1 MSVTVT
7 LYSFTKR
14 ENSTKQPSGSG
25 TDYSCVMLDD
35 TSLMNPTFK
44 LSIASNPIGKN
55 YAYVSDFNRYYFIND
70 ISTYQGFWYISCT
83 CDVLASFKSEIGAE
97 SHYVLRAASESD
109 GYISDTAYITKVDQ
123 TGQETTASVD
133 GSTVETDPFAWGNGK
148 HSYVLGIVGYS
159 PDNSPASQI
168 GSVTYY
174 WLDDT
179 ELYAFITFL
188 MNNLTTWS
196 NIDANEYD
204 LGLQAALLNPM
215 QYITSAICLPF
226 AKPSTLGVQDI
237 RFGYYNYHIGGN
249 VHIINHSNMV
259 QIQTLLF
266 SLPKHPQSST
276 RGAYL
281 NGSPYTFY
289 NLHLG
294 PFGNIPLDPSCLI
307 DETDLVVN
315 IRTDRAKGISRIWVS
330 GQSNQSNKIYTGTA
344 QVGVPINLSQ
354 ALRDALGAQTNLV
367 NGIVDVVTKAFQGN
381 FTAINSEVS
390 ALADGARLRYPQVI
404 GGGDAGSFL
413 AFHDDNGCKLEAK
426 FFELVEENLAEV
438 GRPLCKVK
446 QISSL
451 SGYILCIHADC
462 QITGTQEE
470 AIKINSYLN
479 GGFFYE

>member
-14 ENSTKQPSGSG
+14 ENSTKQPVGGG
-25 TDYSCVMLDD
+25 TDYSCIMMDD
-35 TSLMNPTFK
+35 TSLMNPIFK
-44 LSIASNPIGKN
+44 LSIASNPIGNN
-55 YAYVSDFNRYYFIND
+55 YAYVADFNRYYFITD
-70 ISTYQGFWYISCT
+70 ISTYQNFWYISCT
-83 CDVLASFKSEIGAE
+83 CDVLASFKTEIGNE
-97 SHYVLRAASESD
+97 SHYVLRSSSDYD
-109 GYISDTAYITKVDQ
+109 GYISDTAYITKIEQ
-123 TGQETTASVD
+123 TGQEATGSVG
-133 GSTVETDPFAWGNGK
+133 GSLTETDPFSWGNGK
-148 HSYVLGIVGYS
+148 HSYVLGIIGYS
-159 PDNSPASQI
+159 PDNTASSQI

-196 NIDANEYD
+196 QINTSDYAI
-204 LGLQAALLNPM
+204 GLQAALLNPM

-226 AKPSTLGVQDI
+226 AKPTSLGVQTI
-237 RFGYYNYHIGGN
+237 RFGYYEYPIGGN
-249 VHIINHSNMV
+249 IHIVNHSNMV
-259 QIQTLLF
+259 EIQTVAF
-266 SLPKHPQSST
+266 TLPKHPQAAT

-281 NGSPYTFY
+281 NGSPYTSY

-307 DETDLVVN
+307 DDTSLSVN
-315 IRTDRAKGISRIWVS
+315 IRTDRAKGVSRIWVAGS
-330 GQSNQSNKIYTGTA
+330 SNQSNKIYTGTA

-354 ALRDALGAQTNLV
+354 VLRDALGSQTNMV
-367 NGIVDVVTKAFQGN
+367 NGIVDTVGKALQGN
-381 FTAINSEVS
+381 FSAITSEVS
-390 ALADGARLRYPQVI
+390 ALADGARLKYPQVI

-426 FFELVEENLAEV
+426 FFELVDENLAEI

-446 QISSL
+446 TINTL
-451 SGYILCIHADC
+451 TGYILCIHADC
-462 QITGTQEE
+462 QISGTKEE
-470 AIKINSYLN
+470 ADRINSYLN